1 MKKTTKK
8 EATSA
13 KKSASTPAPADKKS
27 ASAPAAAAKKSASAP
42 AAAAKKSASAPA
54 AAAKKSAS
62 APAAAAKKSASAS
75 AASVTKVNMRI
86 SNQDKEALRDFAQ
99 KNKMTYSTC
108 IDELLK
114 MRWAKEAE
122 KEITSPLVNKR
133 KPKCNDFNAV
143 KDSFI
148 VFTMLTSDK
157 KKLQK
162 AAAKEG
168 LSASMYLRKTIF
180 R

>member
-8 EATSA
+8 DAAASKKALASKKESVA
-13 KKSASTPAPADKKS
+13 KKE
-27 ASAPAAAAKKSASAP
+27 
-42 AAAAKKSASAPA
+42 
-54 AAAKKSAS
+54 
-62 APAAAAKKSASAS
+62 
-75 AASVTKVNMRI
+75 AASKKDVASKKESAVKKDVAASKKGTSSQAIALTKVNMRI
-86 SNQDKEALRDFAQ
+86 SSKDKESLRDFAK

-108 IDELLK
+108 IDALLK
-114 MRWAKEAE
+114 LRWSRETEMEA
-122 KEITSPLVNKR
+122 TGPLANKR
-133 KPKCNDFNAV
+133 KPKCDDFSAV

-148 VFTMLTSDK
+148 VFTMATVDK

-168 LSASMYLRKTIF
+168 ISASMYLRKTIF